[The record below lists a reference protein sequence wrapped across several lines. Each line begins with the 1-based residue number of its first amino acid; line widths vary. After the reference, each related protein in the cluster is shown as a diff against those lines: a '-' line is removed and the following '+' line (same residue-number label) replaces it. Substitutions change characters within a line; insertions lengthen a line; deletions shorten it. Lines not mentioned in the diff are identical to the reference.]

1 MRNKGFFWFLTI
13 AIAVVCVYQISYTF
27 VTNRVENEADVY
39 AQEQLDSLRNTLS
52 TNGESTVTL
61 PNGRTVSI
69 DGQESED
76 IILNFYTNAY
86 LIDKGDKKVTWTGAT
101 YNESKNRSINL
112 GLDLKGGMSVTLEVS
127 IPDLVKSEAVNPRGS
142 KFAKP
147 YEEALETY
155 QTHGGDFVDLFV
167 SSYKKLNGDRKLVR
181 DFYSS
186 SSDELNKESTD
197 DQVITFLKERVKG
210 SLSGVENIMN
220 RRINQFGVAQ
230 PNIQK
235 DEQSNRIYIELPGV
249 KDKNTVRQKLQSTAN
264 LEFFETYDNKSFTDF
279 INRADEVL
287 YAKYGKE
294 ESKDTETDLS
304 LNLDGETTPV
314 SDSTTLTL
322 ADNQQDSTKAD
333 GSADLS
339 LNLGG
344 DSSETAEPLKADSLS
359 PAKTILGKY
368 ILAPASTNPNGHFDV
383 LFYALSKDT
392 ATIGSLL
399 REREVRELYPFLD
412 VRFMWASNP
421 TKFGENGEI
430 NGYALHAIRVP
441 ESGKAPVGGSDID
454 NARQGYDQ
462 LSRIAIHVTMT
473 DKGTSKWAELTSRNL
488 GKSVA
493 IVMDGMVLSS
503 PTVQAIMND
512 GNAQITGNYTVAEA
526 KEFAAL
532 LNAGSLPA
540 PCSIIDESIVGPTLG
555 SENISSGMMSFVIA
569 LVIVLLYMIFY
580 YGQAGVIANI
590 SLLANILFILGSLA
604 SFSAVLTLAGIAG
617 IVLTIGMAVDANV
630 LIYERIREEIAAGK
644 GQKLAI
650 KDGFAKA
657 LSSILD
663 ANLTTLLTAI
673 ILKIF
678 GSGPIESFATTLII
692 GIFSSVFA
700 AVVISRLIFENFNE
714 SKRNISFSTA
724 ITKNAFKNLNF
735 SFVNKRKMYYA
746 ISGILVVVAIGALA
760 TRGLKFGVEFT
771 GGRSF
776 EVKFE
781 NAANPEDIASSLK
794 SVMIAEDGKV
804 ADVIVK
810 TKESKNQV
818 EIQTNYLQGV
828 INADTIVDAKL
839 KAGLQKVEGEMGSFE
854 VIQSRS
860 VSAVISDELKQSS
873 YLSITLSLIVIFL
886 YILFRFGRWQYGL
899 GALIAMTHDVII
911 VLGAFALFHGLMP
924 FNMDIDQAFIAA
936 ILTVVGYSIN
946 DTVVVFD
953 RIREVL
959 GLHKRK
965 GMEENINDALNST
978 LSRTINTSM
987 STFVVLLTIFIL
999 GGDAIRG
1006 FIFALM
1012 IGVIVGTYSSVCIA
1026 TPVIVD
1032 LMKNKKGE
1040 EK

>member
-13 AIAVVCVYQISYTF
+13 VVAVVCVYQISYTF
-27 VTNRVENEADVY
+27 VTNRVENEADSY
-39 AQEQLDSLRNTLS
+39 AVEQLDSLKISIKETGDE
-52 TNGESTVTL
+52 TITL
-61 PNGRTVSI
+61 PSGRTI
-69 DGQESED
+69 ELNNQESED
-76 IILNFYTNAY
+76 IILNYYTNAY
-86 LIDKGDKKVTWTGAT
+86 LMDKGDKKVSWTGAT

-142 KFAKP
+142 RFARP
-147 YEEALETY
+147 YDRALAQY
-155 QTHGGDFVDLFV
+155 QTNGGDFVDLFV
-167 SSYKKLNGDRKLVR
+167 SAYRDLNEGRLLIK
-181 DFYSS
+181 DFNSS
-186 SSDELNKESTD
+186 SNEELTNESSDDE
-197 DQVITFLKERVKG
+197 VIAYLKKRVKG
-210 SLSGVENIMN
+210 SLKGVENIMS

-230 PNIQK
+230 PNIQIDAEK
-235 DEQSNRIYIELPGV
+235 NRIYIELPGV

-264 LEFFETYDNKSFTDF
+264 LEFYETYDNKSFQIF
-279 INRADEVL
+279 LNEADKVL
-287 YAKYGKE
+287 FEKYGDK
-294 ESKDTETDLS
+294 SKVEDITDLS
-304 LNLDGETTPV
+304 LDLNLDGETITPDTNLV
-314 SDSTTLTL
+314 SPETASAKDTSST
-322 ADNQQDSTKAD
+322 D
-333 GSADLS
+333 DLL
-339 LNLGG
+339 LNLDEDTTSTASSKEKN
-344 DSSETAEPLKADSLS
+344 DSIASSQ
-359 PAKTILGKY
+359 TILGKY
-368 ILAPASTNPNGHFDV
+368 IAPAQQFTDAHSD
-383 LFYALSKDT
+383 LLLYAKVTDTSKV
-392 ATIGSLL
+392 GKLL
-399 REREVRELYPFLD
+399 REKEVRELYPFVD
-412 VRFMWASNP
+412 VKFMWAANPNKSDGKGESN
-421 TKFGENGEI
+421 I
-430 NGYALHAIRVP
+430 YALHIIRVP
-441 ESGKAPVGGSDID
+441 ESGKPPVGGNDIKD
-454 NARQGYDQ
+454 ASQSYDQ
-462 LSRIAIHVTMT
+462 YSKISVSLRLTN
-473 DKGTSKWAELTSRNL
+473 KGTSKWAELTSKNL
-488 GKSVA
+488 QKNVA
-493 IVMDGMVLSS
+493 IVMDGTVISS
-503 PTVQAIMND
+503 PTVQGIMND

-555 SENISSGMMSFVIA
+555 EANINAGMMSFAIA
-569 LVIVLLYMIFY
+569 LLIVLLYMIFY
-580 YGQAGVIANI
+580 YGQAGIIANV
-590 SLLANILFILGSLA
+590 SLLINILFILGSLA

-617 IVLTIGMAVDANV
+617 IVLTIGMSVDANV
-630 LIYERIREEIAAGK
+630 LIFERIREEIDAGK

-700 AVVISRLIFENFNE
+700 AVVISRLIFEYFND
-714 SKRNISFSTA
+714 SKREISFSTKL
-724 ITKNAFKNLNF
+724 TKNAFKNFNF
-735 SFVNKRKMYYA
+735 AFVSKRKIYYI
-746 ISGILVVVAIGALA
+746 ISSILVIVGIAALA
-760 TRGLKFGVEFT
+760 TKGLKYGVEFT

-781 NAANPEDIASSLK
+781 NAANSQDIVTSLK
-794 SVMIAEDGKV
+794 SVMITDGQV

-828 INADTIVDAKL
+828 VNADTIVDSKL
-839 KAGLQKVEGEMGSFE
+839 KEGLAKVEAEMGTYTI
-854 VIQSRS
+854 VQSRS

-873 YLSITLSLIVIFL
+873 YIAIILSLIVIFL
-886 YILFRFGRWQYGL
+886 YILLRFGKWQYGL
-899 GALIAMTHDVII
+899 GALLAMTHDVIV
-911 VLGAFALFHGLMP
+911 VLGIFAIFHGILP

-965 GMEENINDALNST
+965 SRNENINDALNST

-987 STFVVLLTIFIL
+987 STFVVLLTIFLL
-999 GGDAIRG
+999 GGDAIKG

-1026 TPVIVD
+1026 TPAIVD
-1032 LMKNKKGE
+1032 LMKNVKEDDQK
-1040 EK
+1040 